1 MLKKILVN
9 FLFIALLT
17 STALSQ
23 TSETDKKEKEEK
35 LKEDTVAF
43 LRETS
48 SEISNLR
55 TPENRIGFSSELAGL
70 MWFHDEKE
78 ARVMFNAVTN
88 DFRQMLQQLDAQLNA
103 VKFDEE
109 NSGMYSIPF
118 ARGVSREAQMYR
130 KFAKAMS
137 VRQQIANALSEHDA
151 ILAYSFY
158 NDTASVITNP
168 KFKQQNDEMSSYFE
182 LQILQKIAEQ
192 NADKGLEFGR
202 KSLAKGVKMNHIDL
216 LKKIYEKDAEAGAT
230 FGEEIIGKLK
240 TQDTETWEKNYLY
253 KKILALGVENRKVIK
268 NKPTQKPIFSEQS
281 LRDISDLVA
290 QDFMTMDGSNSGID
304 VETLNYIEQVSPSR
318 AAQIRQKTRTSP
330 EIANVASNKSA
341 VEVTVEAPK
350 KKSSPEKETFETLA
364 KLETKKLSDEERS
377 KAIAE
382 AGKMIENIEDPNA
395 KMTAL
400 SGLAVQV
407 SKAGDKELAL
417 QFMKQAESFV
427 NQTPKSYLD
436 YMQMWI
442 LASSY
447 SQIETERSFPILESV
462 IPNLNDTIS
471 AFIKVAEFID
481 VGGEIIEDGEVQV
494 SGFGGGGLPRELT
507 GAMMMSGPTLKSLAE
522 SDFNRTRS
530 LTNKFDRTEV
540 RILAKMMVIRSVMG
554 EKIKT
559 DADLGMIEN

>member
-1 MLKKILVN
+1 MLKKIIVS

-17 STALSQ
+17 STAISQ
-23 TSETDKKEKEEK
+23 TGETDKKEKEEK

-48 SEISNLR
+48 SEIGNLR

-70 MWFHDEKE
+70 MWFYDEKE

-118 ARGVSREAQMYR
+118 ARGVSKEAQMYR

-137 VRQQIANALSEHDA
+137 VRQQITNAISEHDA

-158 NDTASVITNP
+158 NDTSSVITNP
-168 KFKQQNDEMSSYFE
+168 KFKQQSDEMSAYFE

-192 NADKGLEFGR
+192 NAEKGLEFGR

-216 LKKIYEKDAEAGAT
+216 LKKIYEKDADAGAT
-230 FGEEIIGKLK
+230 FGEEIVSKLK
-240 TQDTETWEKNYLY
+240 TQDGETWEKKYLY
-253 KKILALGVENRKVIK
+253 KQILALGVENRKVIK
-268 NKPTQKPIFSEQS
+268 NKPTQKPIFSEQN
-281 LRDISDLVA
+281 LRDISDLAA

-304 VETLNYIEQVSPSR
+304 IETLNYIEQVSPSR
-318 AAQIRQKTRTSP
+318 AAQLRQKTKTTTP
-330 EIANVASNKSA
+330 IANVTVGNSA
-341 VEVTVEAPK
+341 AAISAKTSE
-350 KKSSPEKETFETLA
+350 KKSSPEKQTLETLA
-364 KLETKKLSDEERS
+364 KLETKKLSEEERA

-382 AGKMIENIEDPNA
+382 ASKMIENIEDPSA

-436 YMQMWI
+436 YMQMWM

-462 IPNLNDTIS
+462 IPNLNDTIG

-481 VGGEIIEDGEVQV
+481 ASGEIIEEGEVQV
-494 SGFGGGGLPRELT
+494 SGFGGGGLARELT

-540 RILAKMMVIRSVMG
+540 RILAKMLVIRAIMG
-554 EKIKT
+554 T
-559 DADLGMIEN
+559 DKVLQKDIMID